1 MSRLRLVFLMIILFL
16 VSVSL
21 VAGETPWRLAPLNP
35 RFLAQQKG
43 AALRSAPAVDG
54 VPELSRPKLSPL
66 DLSYLVE
73 TESPAVFPSSY
84 DLRELGR
91 IPLIK
96 DQDGYPACQAFA
108 TMGMLESMLLP
119 GEALDFS
126 EWHIYRYHGFNIDNE
141 YGSDSGGNWQMNAAY
156 LLRWSGPV
164 GEDDSPY
171 GSGIDPDA
179 LSLPRL
185 KHVQKMRFFPARS
198 DGLDNAAIKRYLME
212 QGPLYAS
219 ILYDSSS
226 YNSASASHYFNG
238 GVDANHGVVVV
249 GWDDDF
255 DRRRF
260 RQLPPGNGAFILR
273 NSWGS
278 GWGDGG
284 YFYMSYYDTGFQARM
299 GALELADT
307 DNYGLIYQHDPLGVI
322 SILGGVSHHA
332 WAANVF
338 AAREAGEL
346 AAVGFYL
353 MAANSAYTIRVY
365 RGLSGQT
372 PSSGQL
378 YTEQEGSW
386 IHAGYITVPLDTPVP
401 LAEGERFAVAVH
413 FQTPGND
420 YPIPVEYPVNGYSPG
435 ASASPGESFV
445 SHDGENWHDLTEV
458 HPDTNACIKAY
469 SRFSSP
475 LRATVSAELRHSSG
489 WILSYPYVRVVVDVD
504 SGGADV
510 GSVGIYR
517 RSSVGGMYKVQ
528 DVSIVDLRI
537 GQVEWFDTR
546 VSADRTYEYQV
557 RCFGP
562 DGRFW
567 GRSEWAMV
575 EVVE

>member
-1 MSRLRLVFLMIILFL
+1 MSRLRLVVLIVILLL

-21 VAGETPWRLAPLNP
+21 VASETSWRLAPLNP
-35 RFLAQQKG
+35 RFLARQG
-43 AALRSAPAVDG
+43 DANARRAPAIAG
-54 VPELSRPKLSPL
+54 VPGLSQPKLSPL
-66 DLSYLVE
+66 DLSYLVS
-73 TESPAVFPSSY
+73 TEPPAVFPRSF

-108 TMGMLESMLLP
+108 TMGMLEAMLLP
-119 GEALDFS
+119 GEVLDFS
-126 EWHIYRYHGFNIDNE
+126 EWHIYRHHGFNIDNE

-171 GSGIDPDA
+171 GSGINPDA

-185 KHVQKMRFFPARS
+185 KHVQKMRFFPPRR
-198 DGLDNAAIKRYLME
+198 DPLDNAAIKRYLME
-212 QGPLYAS
+212 QGPIYAS

-226 YNSASASHYFNG
+226 YNSASASHYFSG

-260 RQLPPGNGAFILR
+260 LRVAPGNGAFILR

-278 GWGDGG
+278 GWGNGG

-299 GALELADT
+299 GALETADT

-322 SILGGVSHHA
+322 SILGGVSRHA
-332 WAANVF
+332 WASNVF
-338 AAREAGEL
+338 VAREAGEL

-353 MAANSAYTIRVY
+353 MDTSSAYTIRIY
-365 RGLSGQT
+365 RSLSGQD

-378 YTEQEGSW
+378 YVEQEGSW
-386 IHAGYITVPLDTPVP
+386 LHAGYITVPLETPVP

-413 FQTPGND
+413 FQTPGSD

-445 SHDGENWHDLTEV
+445 SHDGINWHDLTGI

-469 SRFSSP
+469 SGFSSP
-475 LRATVSAELRHSSG
+475 LRATIAAELRHSSG
-489 WILSYPYVRVVVDVD
+489 WILRYPYVRVAVDVD
-504 SGGADV
+504 LRGADV
-510 GSVGIYR
+510 GWVRVYR
-517 RSSVGGMYKVQ
+517 RSSVGGMYKVL
-528 DVSIVDLRI
+528 DLAPSDLES
-537 GQVEWFDTR
+537 GEVEWFDTR
-546 VSADRTYEYQV
+546 VSADLTFEYQV
-557 RCFGP
+557 RCYGP
-562 DGRFW
+562 DGRFL
-567 GRSEWAMV
+567 GRSDWAAV
-575 EVVE
+575 EVVR